1 MSEQEMSV
9 KENTDKVADTLSKV
23 HKKVTD
29 EQAKVSDRVTDKQTK
44 VTDKR
49 EMIVEKAVAKAL
61 ENGDKLTQNR
71 ITILLL
77 MTENPYITKMELASA
92 VGISATSIMRNIEY
106 MRNKYLRRVGP
117 DNSDFW
123 EIIE

>member
-61 ENGDKLTQNR
+61 KNGDKLTQNR
-71 ITILLL
+71 ITKI
-77 MTENPYITKMELASA
+77 PI
-92 VGISATSIMRNIEY
+92 
-106 MRNKYLRRVGP
+106 
-117 DNSDFW
+117 
-123 EIIE
+123 

>member
-29 EQAKVSDRVTDKQTK
+29 EQAKVSDRVTDK
-44 VTDKR
+44 R

-71 ITILLL
+71 ITILQL

-92 VGISATSIMRNIEY
+92 VGISATFIMRNIEY

-117 DNSDFW
+117 DNGGFW

>member
-29 EQAKVSDRVTDKQTK
+29 EQVKVSDRVTDKQTK

-49 EMIVEKAVAKAL
+49 EMIVEKAVATAL

-71 ITILLL
+71 ITFLQL
-77 MTENPYITKMELASA
+77 MTENPYITKVELASA

-117 DNSDFW
+117 DNGGFW